1 METNAY
7 YFSRLSPI
15 GGIETFLYQLA
26 KSNKDKGI
34 TFYYRSA
41 DIKQLK
47 RLSKYCTCLQYTEG
61 VKIRCEKFFC
71 NFNLDPLING
81 DVEAKEK
88 GNTQKESGLEKT
100 GYLLFFRSL
109 SDLIGHL
116 ILLAQLCHKT
126 SNKPINKG
134 HSSPYEGTITQ
145 KLNHITIPSAIWNRW
160 GG

>member
-61 VKIRCEKFFC
+61 VKIKCEKFFC

-88 GNTQKESGLEKT
+88 ILVIHGNYDWVGAANVPKHPSIDRLIAVSKDAAEAYTRLT
-100 GYLLFFRSL
+100 G
-109 SDLIGHL
+109 
-116 ILLAQLCHKT
+116 
-126 SNKPINKG
+126 
-134 HSSPYEGTITQ
+134 
-145 KLNHITIPSAIWNRW
+145 IPCEVC
-160 GG
+160 